1 MQALGVAAA
10 PRELQQAR
18 ARRARNAQR
27 VGQPRLVESIELA
40 DRDGRAERPLRA
52 RVVKA
57 AHRLEADGRTRDSR
71 RDFEAEGQGGEE
83 RDAVEA
89 LALGDRQRRWQHGA
103 AGMRTRERLALE
115 RADEHAVGERG
126 TRDVR
131 TPAMMDDRRLGRA
144 PEGFRHRHD
153 PLGPRL
159 PGAHERGADR
169 VEDGDL
175 EVLDQAPRQVG
186 ELGVR
191 HEPRER
197 SSLVHASPAR
207 VYRGWR

>member
-1 MQALGVAAA
+1 
-10 PRELQQAR
+10 
-18 ARRARNAQR
+18 
-27 VGQPRLVESIELA
+27 
-40 DRDGRAERPLRA
+40 
-52 RVVKA
+52 
-57 AHRLEADGRTRDSR
+57 
-71 RDFEAEGQGGEE
+71 
-83 RDAVEA
+83 
-89 LALGDRQRRWQHGA
+89 

-144 PEGFRHRHD
+144 PEGLRHRHD

-159 PGAHERGADR
+159 PGAHERGAER

-175 EVLDQAPRQVG
+175 EVLDQATRQVG